1 MHAINPNDV
10 KAVACK
16 GSAATISVYVAKA
29 NTPGGPF
36 MRVDATAEC

>member
-1 MHAINPNDV
+1 MLASIPNDV

-16 GSAATISVYVAKA
+16 GSAATIIVYVAKA

-36 MRVDATAEC
+36 MRVDAAAEC